1 MMNRLALVMIFAA
14 AIAGAAIG
22 GAALS
27 RSSVAAPFMPRA
39 APPAQVPA
47 QAAQIQTPRFPLTYQ
62 GVLLDNNGVPVTATK
77 LTLHFGIYD
86 EVDANASIWSE
97 SQRVDLDDGL
107 FTAILGIEERMPPDM
122 FSGNSH
128 LWMGVRV
135 ANNPEL
141 KPRTRLTFTPFA
153 MHAVTAREVIAP
165 PQDTA
170 KVAMLHWHEANNT
183 NIAVDLDQSP
193 KALGFDGN
201 HLWVGVN
208 SAASTKTDEVYK
220 IDPYTERVVF
230 DMEIGLDPS
239 AVAYDGRKIWITG
252 KADNSITRFL
262 PDGRERETLPQKEF
276 RGKKLVHDDSV
287 LDQPVALAFDGTYMW
302 VVNEGNNSVM
312 RLRAHHQFSRKV
324 PLDRID
330 DLQDSLDDDDDLD
343 EDDPDKLSQS
353 ERNEILE
360 EIEYNRALISG
371 VLDRISVGTSP
382 SAIAFDGAVMWV
394 LHGGAHNV
402 TRIRASDGEVLG
414 SLRVGRG
421 RDDILFDGT
430 YIWVSDS
437 NTNTVSRVRADTL
450 EEAGKFI
457 VGNDPKALTFD
468 GRSVWVA
475 NAQSENVTK
484 LRASDGKK
492 LGNYS
497 IGDAPVDLAFDGVN
511 VWAANYNDKS
521 LVKK

>member
-1 MMNRLALVMIFAA
+1 MMNRLALAVIFAV
-14 AIAGAAIG
+14 AIAGAAAG

-27 RSSVAAPFMPRA
+27 GNAIAVPFMPRA
-39 APPAQVPA
+39 APPAQVAA
-47 QAAQIQTPRFPLTYQ
+47 QAAQIETPRFPLTYQ
-62 GVLLDNNGVPVTATK
+62 GVLLDDDGVPVTATK

-97 SQRVDLDDGL
+97 SQRVELDDGL
-107 FTAILGIEERMPPDM
+107 FTAVLGIAERMPPDI
-122 FSGNSH
+122 FAENSN

-141 KPRTRLTFTPFA
+141 KPRTRLTFVPFA

-165 PQDTA
+165 PQDAA

-183 NIAVDLDQSP
+183 NIELELEQRP

-208 SAASTKTDEVYK
+208 SAVSSKKDEVYK
-220 IDPYTERVVF
+220 IDPYNERIVF

-239 AVAYDGRKIWITG
+239 AVAYDGRKIWIAG
-252 KADNSITRFL
+252 KGDNSITRFL
-262 PDGRERETLPQKEF
+262 PDGRERETLPQKEL

-302 VVNEGNNSVM
+302 VVNAGNNSVM

-330 DLQDSLDDDDDLD
+330 DLQDRLDDDDDLAD
-343 EDDPDKLSQS
+343 SDPDKLSRS

-360 EIEYNRALISG
+360 EIEYNRTLISG

-394 LHGGAHNV
+394 LHGGAQNV
-402 TRIRASDGEVLG
+402 TRIRAADGEVLG

-457 VGNDPKALTFD
+457 VGNDPKALAFD
-468 GRSVWVA
+468 GRSVWAA
-475 NAQSENVTK
+475 NAQSQNVTK

-497 IGDAPVDLAFDGVN
+497 LGAAPVDLAFDGVN
-511 VWAANYNDKS
+511 MWVANYNDKS